1 MTDLTR
7 RCFMAAALAAVGTA
21 SLTRTAQATT
31 DTRPRRIFMVLP
43 RSDMADAVGFQAY
56 LAGSGIPIEYIR
68 RVVGSDPAKIQAAL
82 EEIRHTRP
90 DLVFSVFTQITQ
102 DLAGD
107 ARSEETALGDI
118 PLVFSSVTD
127 PVAANVVSRLREH
140 GRNITGTRH
149 IAPIATQLKVIASYR
164 PFQRL
169 AIIYNAL
176 EPNML
181 ATVAELRQLSAING
195 FTLIE
200 KAVPVEHGDANTAAM
215 SRLVAEAAG
224 EGAEFLYI
232 GPDSLIASK
241 NSEVIAEAALACRLP
256 TFCATELPIR
266 TSNVLFGLV
275 SRAYNVGSLAGF
287 QATQILAHGKP
298 AREIPIETL
307 QRFALMLRMSVAKEL
322 HFFPPMLLLKI
333 AEVNTDSLAAGRKT
347 RPSLG

>member
-1 MTDLTR
+1 MTDVTR
-7 RCFMAAALAAVGTA
+7 RYFMAAALAAAGTA
-21 SLTRTAQATT
+21 SLARTALANT

-56 LAGSGIPIEYIR
+56 LAGGDIPIEYTR
-68 RVVGSDPAKIQAAL
+68 RVVGSDPVKIQAAL
-82 EEIRHTRP
+82 EEIRQTRP

-102 DLAGD
+102 DLAG
-107 ARSEETALGDI
+107 AAGSGETALGDI

-127 PVAANVVSRLREH
+127 PVAANVVPRLQGH

-149 IAPIATQLKVIASYR
+149 IAPIATQLKVIGSYR

-169 AIIYNAL
+169 AIIYNAQ

-181 ATVAELRQLSAING
+181 ATVAELRQMSATNG

-200 KAVPVEHGDANTAAM
+200 KAVSGEHGEATAEALT
-215 SRLVAEAAG
+215 RLVAEAA
-224 EGAEFLYI
+224 EEKAEFLYI
-232 GPDSLIASK
+232 GPDSLVASK

-275 SRAYNVGSLAGF
+275 SRAYNVGGLAGF
-287 QATQILAHGKP
+287 QASQILAHGKP
-298 AREIPIETL
+298 ASEIPIETL

-347 RPSLG
+347 RTSSG